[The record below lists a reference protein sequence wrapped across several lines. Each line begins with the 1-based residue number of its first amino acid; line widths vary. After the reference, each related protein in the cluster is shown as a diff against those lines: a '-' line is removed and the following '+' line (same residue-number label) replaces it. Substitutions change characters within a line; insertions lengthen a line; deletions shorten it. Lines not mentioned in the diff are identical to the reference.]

1 MGIYEIPLTPDNQHF
16 SIDLNGSTYQ
26 LRLIW
31 RDGAWIMDI
40 EDTAGQRRLTGLPL
54 LPGDDLLAQHSHLA
68 FGFAL
73 RVVSDDGAPPGEN
86 TLGITSH
93 LYVLT
98 EPL

>member
-1 MGIYEIPLTPDNQHF
+1 MAMYEIPLTPDNQHF

-40 EDTAGQRRLTGLPL
+40 EDSAAQRLLAGLPL
-54 LPGDDLLAQHSHLA
+54 LPGEDLLAQHSHMA

-73 RVVSDDGAPPGEN
+73 YVVSDDDMPPGKD
-86 TLGITSH
+86 TPGLTSH